1 MLGGKPGPIPLVSSR
16 DEKPADLPVQEVTKL
31 ELLINLNTARAR
43 PHGAAI
49 APRPRRR
56 GHRVNRRHLML
67 VLGGA
72 ITSPRILRA
81 QKATPVIGFLSSR
94 SPDES
99 SALITEFREGL
110 SEAGFSDGY
119 NVAIEYRWA
128 EGSYNRLP
136 SLAADLVG
144 RNVAVIFST
153 GGLPA
158 ALAAKGATSII
169 PVVFAIGADP
179 VGEGLVASLARPGGN
194 ITGIS
199 FLVTELHRK
208 RLELLSELVP
218 EAKVIALLVN
228 PNFPDA
234 EHQTREVQEAAAAK
248 GVQVPI
254 LKAATESEIDAAFA
268 SLVELHAGALLVGGD
283 AFFASRRDQLV
294 DLASREAVP
303 AIYQGREFAAA
314 GGLISYGSSFPASF
328 RQAGVYVA
336 KILKGAKP
344 ADLPVQQP
352 TKFELVINFKT
363 AKTLG
368 LTVPQSL
375 LARADEVIE

>member
-1 MLGGKPGPIPLVSSR
+1 M
-16 DEKPADLPVQEVTKL
+16 
-31 ELLINLNTARAR
+31 
-43 PHGAAI
+43 
-49 APRPRRR
+49 
-56 GHRVNRRHLML
+56 NRRHIILL
-67 VLGGA
+67 LGSTIVL
-72 ITSPRILRA
+72 PCPLRA
-81 QKATPVIGFLSSR
+81 QKSIPVIGFLSSR

-99 SALITEFREGL
+99 STLVSAFGQGL
-110 SEAGFSDGY
+110 SETGY
-119 NVAIEYRWA
+119 IEGQNVAIEYRWA
-128 EGSYNRLP
+128 EGRYERLA
-136 SLAADLVG
+136 SLAADLVDRKVG
-144 RNVAVIFST
+144 VIFST

-158 ALAAKGATSII
+158 ALAAKGATSTIPII
-169 PVVFAIGADP
+169 FAMGGDP

-194 ITGIS
+194 ITGVS

-218 EAKVIALLVN
+218 KAKVMALLVN

-248 GVQVPI
+248 GVQLHI
-254 LKAATESEIDAAFA
+254 LNAATESEIDAAFA
-268 SLVELHAGALLVGGD
+268 RLVLMHAGALLVGGD

-294 DLASREAVP
+294 ELATRKAIP
-303 AIYQGREFAAA
+303 AIYQGREFTAA

-336 KILKGAKP
+336 KILKGATP

-352 TKFELVINFKT
+352 SKFELVINLKT
-363 AKTLG
+363 AKALG
-368 LTVPQSL
+368 LIVPQAL